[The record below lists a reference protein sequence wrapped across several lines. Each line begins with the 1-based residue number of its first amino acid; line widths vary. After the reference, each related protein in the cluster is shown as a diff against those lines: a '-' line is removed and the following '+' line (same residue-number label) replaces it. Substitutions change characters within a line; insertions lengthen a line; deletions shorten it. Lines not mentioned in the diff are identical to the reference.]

1 MSNSKDS
8 VSNLLQIKRSKRR
21 LIGAII
27 ILIILFSLSIFFV
40 KTKTEAI
47 KSNPKISFL
56 ETTQQFSTSKKML
69 IEEVSSPSQQREEI
83 DVDQRSLKKKG
94 FTVQLGIFSDEINMN
109 KVKDQV
115 NLMGYKTNTQ
125 SIKMNDK
132 VKIRLTT
139 EFFSNEK
146 QARVILQE
154 IKKANLPGFI
164 RKLP

>member
-8 VSNLLQIKRSKRR
+8 VSNLLLIKRAKRR
-21 LIGAII
+21 LVGAII

-40 KTKTEAI
+40 KTKTKAI

-56 ETTQQFSTSKKML
+56 EITQQFSTSRKIL
-69 IEEVSSPSQQREEI
+69 IDEVSSSKQPKMER

-94 FTVQLGIFSDEINMN
+94 FTVQLGIFSDEINM
-109 KVKDQV
+109 KRVKDRV
-115 NLMGYKTNTQ
+115 NSMGYKTNTQ
-125 SIKMNDK
+125 AIKIDDE

-146 QARVILQE
+146 QARLILQE
-154 IKKANLPGFI
+154 IKKANLSGFI
-164 RKLP
+164 RKHP

>member
-8 VSNLLQIKRSKRR
+8 VSNLLPFKRAKRR
-21 LIGAII
+21 LVGAII

-56 ETTQQFSTSKKML
+56 ETTQQYAASENLTSKLESTHSPAKEEL
-69 IEEVSSPSQQREEI
+69 TIEHNSS
-83 DVDQRSLKKKG
+83 KKKG
-94 FTVQLGIFSDEINMN
+94 FTVQLGIFSDEINM
-109 KVKDQV
+109 KRVKDQV
-115 NLMGYKTNTQ
+115 NSMGYKTNTQ
-125 SIKMNDK
+125 AIKIDDE

-139 EFFSNEK
+139 DYFSNEK
-146 QARVILQE
+146 QARLILQE
-154 IKKANLPGFI
+154 IKKANLSGFI

>member
-8 VSNLLQIKRSKRR
+8 VSNLLLIKRAKRR
-21 LIGAII
+21 LVGAII

-56 ETTQQFSTSKKML
+56 ETTQQNITSKKIL
-69 IEEVSSPSQQREEI
+69 SGIKSELPQQKEEQII
-83 DVDQRSLKKKG
+83 DHISLKKKG
-94 FTVQLGIFSDEINMN
+94 FTVQLGIFSDELNMK

-115 NLMGYKTNTQ
+115 NSMGYKTNTQ
-125 SIKMNDK
+125 AIKMDDE

-139 EFFSNEK
+139 EFFSNETK
-146 QARVILQE
+146 ARVILQD

>member
-8 VSNLLQIKRSKRR
+8 VSNLLLIKRAKRR
-21 LIGAII
+21 LVGAII

-56 ETTQQFSTSKKML
+56 EITQQFSTSRKIL
-69 IEEVSSPSQQREEI
+69 IEEVSSSKQPKMER

-115 NLMGYKTNTQ
+115 NSMGYKTNTQ
-125 SIKMNDK
+125 AIKMDDG

-146 QARVILQE
+146 KAQVILQE

>member
-8 VSNLLQIKRSKRR
+8 VSNLLLIKRAKRR
-21 LIGAII
+21 LVGAII

-56 ETTQQFSTSKKML
+56 EITQQFSTSRKIL
-69 IEEVSSPSQQREEI
+69 IEEVSSSKQPKMER

-115 NLMGYKTNTQ
+115 NSMGYKTNTQ
-125 SIKMNDK
+125 AIKMDDG

-154 IKKANLPGFI
+154 IKQANLPGFI